1 MNAQLGQDMKAHVAP
16 AKLHRLRTWQVFVLV
31 MVAMLFGT
39 VYQSSLDLPVA
50 THNRLAAL
58 GITIPIALAEVGLM
72 LYIMDSCG
80 HQSLPELLPAV
91 TPRWMTAAILLLYA
105 VVHICYAA
113 MAVRYQSEGIAA
125 FMLETTPSDVI
136 GIALLLT
143 ATFLLQR
150 GIRQL
155 ARVSELL
162 FWIIL
167 IPLVAV
173 FLTAAGQMDKG
184 ELRTLLTVDP
194 AGLFHELMQTI
205 PLVFSLNYIF
215 FFYGASKPEK
225 KSRGAIWGGVAA
237 SLSFLIAFLLILVG
251 TFSLAGIARIY
262 HPMGELVRVI
272 NASPYSLFERLDLF
286 FLATRT
292 MLVTLNLAMGLYAAC
307 RAVAGAFGLGDIRG
321 LLPAILA
328 LTFLIASLTQQ
339 IQVLIW
345 VRRISVYLQWAL
357 FAGVV
362 PLLALWVRIMQQRGR
377 ML

>member
-1 MNAQLGQDMKAHVAP
+1 MCIRD
-16 AKLHRLRTWQVFVLV
+16 R
-31 MVAMLFGT
+31 LFGT

-184 ELRTLLTVDP
+184 CLLYT
-194 AGLFHELMQTI
+194 
-205 PLVFSLNYIF
+205 
-215 FFYGASKPEK
+215 
-225 KSRGAIWGGVAA
+225 SRCV
-237 SLSFLIAFLLILVG
+237 
-251 TFSLAGIARIY
+251 
-262 HPMGELVRVI
+262 
-272 NASPYSLFERLDLF
+272 
-286 FLATRT
+286 
-292 MLVTLNLAMGLYAAC
+292 
-307 RAVAGAFGLGDIRG
+307 
-321 LLPAILA
+321 
-328 LTFLIASLTQQ
+328 
-339 IQVLIW
+339 
-345 VRRISVYLQWAL
+345 
-357 FAGVV
+357 
-362 PLLALWVRIMQQRGR
+362 
-377 ML
+377 

>member
-1 MNAQLGQDMKAHVAP
+1 MSAQLGHDIQSNAAP
-16 AKLHRLRTWQVFVLV
+16 AQRHWLRTWQVFVLV
-31 MVAMLFGT
+31 MVSMLFGT

-58 GITIPIALAEVGLM
+58 GISALIGLAEVGLM

-80 HQSLPELLPAV
+80 HRSLPELLPSLM
-91 TPRWMTAAILLLYA
+91 PRWMAGVILMLYA
-105 VVHICYAA
+105 VVHVCYTA

-167 IPLVAV
+167 IPLLAV

-184 ELRTLLTVDP
+184 ELRTLLSVDT
-194 AGLFHELMQTI
+194 AGLFRELLQTL
-205 PLVFSLNYIF
+205 PLVFSLNYIL

-225 KSRGAIWGGVAA
+225 KSRAAIWSGVAA
-237 SLSFLIAFLLILVG
+237 SLSGLAAFLLILVG
-251 TFSLAGIARIY
+251 MFSLAGMARIY

-292 MLVTLNLAMGLYAAC
+292 MLNLAMSLYAAC
-307 RAVAGAFGLGDIRG
+307 RAVAGAFGLGDLRG
-321 LLPAILA
+321 LLPVMMTMA
-328 LTFLIASLTQQ
+328 FLLASLSQQ
-339 IQVLIW
+339 IQVLVW
-345 VRRISVYLQWAL
+345 VRRIAAYLQWGL
-357 FAGVV
+357 FAGFV
-362 PLLALWVRIMQQRGR
+362 PLLALWVRIKQQRGQ
-377 ML
+377 LP

>member
-1 MNAQLGQDMKAHVAP
+1 MSAQLGHDIQPNAAP
-16 AKLHRLRTWQVFVLV
+16 AQRHWLRTWQVFVLV
-31 MVAMLFGT
+31 MVSMLFGT

-58 GITIPIALAEVGLM
+58 GISTLIGLAEVGLM

-80 HQSLPELLPAV
+80 HRSLPELLPSLM
-91 TPRWMTAAILLLYA
+91 PRWMAGVILMLYA
-105 VVHICYAA
+105 VVHVCYTA

-167 IPLVAV
+167 IPLLAV

-184 ELRTLLTVDP
+184 ELRTLLSVDT
-194 AGLFHELMQTI
+194 AGLFRELLQTL
-205 PLVFSLNYIF
+205 PLVFSLNYIL

-225 KSRGAIWGGVAA
+225 KSRAAIWSGVAA
-237 SLSFLIAFLLILVG
+237 SLSGLAAFLLILVG
-251 TFSLAGIARIY
+251 MFSLAGMARIY

-292 MLVTLNLAMGLYAAC
+292 MLVTLNLAMSLYAAC
-307 RAVAGAFGLGDIRG
+307 RAVAGAFGLGDLRG
-321 LLPAILA
+321 LLPVMMTMA
-328 LTFLIASLTQQ
+328 FLLASLSQQ
-339 IQVLIW
+339 IQVLVW
-345 VRRISVYLQWAL
+345 VRRIAAYLQWGL
-357 FAGVV
+357 FAGFV
-362 PLLALWVRIMQQRGR
+362 PLLALWVRIKQQRGQ
-377 ML
+377 LP

>member
-1 MNAQLGQDMKAHVAP
+1 MSAQLGHDIQSNAAP
-16 AKLHRLRTWQVFVLV
+16 AQRHWLRTWQVFVLV
-31 MVAMLFGT
+31 MVSMLFGT

-58 GITIPIALAEVGLM
+58 GISTLIGLAEVGLM

-80 HQSLPELLPAV
+80 HRSLPELLPSLM
-91 TPRWMTAAILLLYA
+91 PRWMAGVILMLYA
-105 VVHICYAA
+105 VVHVCYTA

-167 IPLVAV
+167 IPLLAV

-184 ELRTLLTVDP
+184 ELRTLLSVDT
-194 AGLFHELMQTI
+194 AGLFRELLQTL
-205 PLVFSLNYIF
+205 PLVFSLNYIL

-225 KSRGAIWGGVAA
+225 KSRAAIWSGVAA
-237 SLSFLIAFLLILVG
+237 SLSGLAAFLLILVG
-251 TFSLAGIARIY
+251 MFSLAGMERIY

-292 MLVTLNLAMGLYAAC
+292 MLVTLNLAMSLYAAC
-307 RAVAGAFGLGDIRG
+307 RAVAGAFGLGDLRG
-321 LLPAILA
+321 LLPVMMTMA
-328 LTFLIASLTQQ
+328 FLLASLSQQ
-339 IQVLIW
+339 IQVLVW
-345 VRRISVYLQWAL
+345 VRRIAAYLQWGL
-357 FAGVV
+357 FAGFV
-362 PLLALWVRIMQQRGR
+362 PLLALWVRIKQQRGQ
-377 ML
+377 LP